1 MDSGQADSLTHAIA
15 KDWQTAGLSDADKA
29 LCQFA
34 AALTAQP
41 QQMAEAHIL
50 ELRQSGFDDSAIHDA
65 AQVISYF
72 NYINRIAD
80 SLNVDLEPHV
90 HAWELDV
97 PK

>member
-1 MDSGQADSLTHAIA
+1 
-15 KDWQTAGLSDADKA
+15 
-29 LCQFA
+29 
-34 AALTAQP
+34 
-41 QQMAEAHIL
+41 MAEAHIL